1 MSRLTITFDSKWL
14 DDRRSNGVRVV
25 RQLEK
30 WVASDESVKLVSSS
44 PTSLTVEMTP
54 TYRGDFAEALRRQLV
69 ETFGEESPWQHATFA
84 GDVEGLDVPK
94 VQVGKHKETSEA
106 PRPDAAA
113 EDKPEDGESKSE
125 DDESESEDGESESE
139 DGESKPDG
147 KTPSDPGKVVDEIC
161 ASVPMRHSRE
171 MADYVRETASIIP
184 TLQKLG
190 VASNLWHQH
199 LLLAMDEGYGR
210 SDFLSGLVRLYSAF
224 GLLNGEVDEG
234 TVREI
239 IVCTSPEESDDRY
252 RLTWKEALDI
262 AGRMA
267 RANEKS
273 GGSARAVLYLD
284 VSAWQDKLATGEV
297 KRYLRWLNRCTGS
310 FLVVFRVPFISAHV
324 LRDVS
329 DALNDIL
336 NVRTLA
342 VPPLPIGDMT
352 DYARAKFEEQ
362 GFSLAPEA
370 TDAFEQW
377 ILYEKGDD
385 SFFGYKTMDK
395 IVQRAI
401 YEKAH
406 ANSVAGSE
414 DRTLRVEDIQ
424 PFSRSRGG
432 GDDPVAELDALV
444 GLDSVKQRLREIIVQ
459 IQTQKSLASKGRKVK
474 RPAIHMVFTGNPGT
488 GKTTVARLVARM
500 MRDAGILPK
509 GHLFEVKGLDLCGKY
524 VGHTAPKT
532 SAYCRDAY
540 GSVLFI
546 DEAYGLF
553 RDNGYDGDYG
563 REALDTLVAEM
574 ENHRDDF
581 CVIMAGYK
589 DDMET
594 MLTGNI
600 GLKSRI
606 PFAVEFPN
614 YSRAELEK
622 IFFSMLEGNFDYER
636 GLKNAVSEFFA
647 KIPDEVL
654 KAKEFSNARFVR
666 NLYER
671 VWGKAAYRQSFNGE
685 GPIRI
690 LASDLVGATE
700 DREFKRLLSDRTSD
714 RRPIGFGIN

>member
-1 MSRLTITFDSKWL
+1 MSRLTVSFDSKWL
-14 DDRRSNGVRVV
+14 DDRRSAGVRVV

-30 WVASDESVKLVSSS
+30 WISRDDAVKLVSSS
-44 PTSLTVEMTP
+44 ATSLTVEMKP
-54 TYRGDFAEALRRQLV
+54 AHRADFAEALGRELAK
-69 ETFGEESPWQHATFA
+69 TFGEEPPWRHASFA

-94 VQVGKHKETSEA
+94 AHAERRKEAEEEPRQDSAPAAPSKPEGNDSPSAEA
-106 PRPDAAA
+106 PP
-113 EDKPEDGESKSE
+113 
-125 DDESESEDGESESE
+125 
-139 DGESKPDG
+139 
-147 KTPSDPGKVVDEIC
+147 DPGKVVEEIC
-161 ASVPMRHSRE
+161 SAVPVKHSRE
-171 MADYVRETASIIP
+171 MAAYVRETAAIIP
-184 TLQKLG
+184 MLQKMG

-210 SDFLSGLVRLYSAF
+210 SDFLSGLARLYAAF
-224 GLLNGEVDEG
+224 GLLKGDVGER
-234 TVREI
+234 TVREL
-239 IVCTSPEESDDRY
+239 IVCADPEESDGRY
-252 RLTWKEALDI
+252 RLTWNEALDV
-262 AGRMA
+262 ARDMS
-267 RANEKS
+267 RANEKNGLS
-273 GGSARAVLYLD
+273 RAVLYLD
-284 VSAWQDKLATGEV
+284 VSAWQGRLATSEV
-297 KRYLRWLNRCTGS
+297 RRHLRWLNRFTGS
-310 FLVVFRVPFISAHV
+310 FLVVFRVPFIEAHV
-324 LRDVS
+324 LREVS

-352 DYARAKFEEQ
+352 DYARSEFAEQ
-362 GFSLAPEA
+362 GFTLAPEA
-370 TDAFEQW
+370 SDAFEQW

-401 YEKAH
+401 YEKAR
-406 ANSVAGSE
+406 ANCASGSE
-414 DRTLRVEDIQ
+414 DRTLRIGDIQ
-424 PFSRSRGG
+424 PFARGSG
-432 GDDPVAELDALV
+432 ADDDPAAELDALV
-444 GLDSVKQRLREIIVQ
+444 GLDAVKQRLREIIVQ

-500 MRDAGILPK
+500 MRDAGILRK
-509 GHLFEVKGLDLCGKY
+509 GHLFEVKGRDLCGKY

-553 RDNGYDGDYG
+553 REDGYGGDYG

-594 MLTGNI
+594 MLTGNL

-606 PFAVEFPN
+606 PFAVDFPN

-622 IFFSMLEGNFDYER
+622 IFFSMLDGNFDYER
-636 GLKNAVSEFFA
+636 ALKGAAKDFFA

-654 KAKEFSNARFVR
+654 NAKDFSNARFVR

-671 VWGKAAYRQSFNGE
+671 VWGKAAYRQSLHGDE
-685 GPIRI
+685 PLRI
-690 LASDLVGATE
+690 LASDLAGAAE
-700 DREFKRLLSDRTSD
+700 DREFKHLLSDRASD
-714 RRPIGFGIN
+714 RRVIGFGIR

>member
-1 MSRLTITFDSKWL
+1 MSRLTVTFDSKWL

-30 WVASDESVKLVSSS
+30 WVASDESLKLVSSS
-44 PTSLTVEMTP
+44 STSLTVEMTP
-54 TYRGDFAEALRRQLV
+54 TYRADFTQALGRELV
-69 ETFGEESPWQHATFA
+69 ETFGEESPWRHATFA

-106 PRPDAAA
+106 PRPDA
-113 EDKPEDGESKSE
+113 EEEEEPEDGESKSE
-125 DDESESEDGESESE
+125 DGESKSE
-139 DGESKPDG
+139 DGESKPE
-147 KTPSDPGKVVDEIC
+147 KTPPDPAKVVDEIC
-161 ASVPMRHSRE
+161 ASVPVRHSRE
-171 MADYVRETASIIP
+171 MAAYVRETASIIP
-184 TLQKLG
+184 MLQKLG

-224 GLLNGEVDEG
+224 GLLKGEVDER

-239 IVCTSPEESDDRY
+239 IVCTCPEESDERY
-252 RLTWKEALDI
+252 RLTWKETLDI
-262 AGRMA
+262 AGNMA
-267 RANEKS
+267 RANEKGS
-273 GGSARAVLYLD
+273 GVPRAVLYLD
-284 VSAWQDKLATGEV
+284 VSAWQDKLATAEV
-297 KRYLRWLNRCTGS
+297 KQYLRWLNRCTGS

-342 VPPLPIGDMT
+342 VPPMPVSDMT
-352 DYARAKFEEQ
+352 DYARSRFEEQ
-362 GFSLAPEA
+362 GFTLAPEA

-406 ANSVAGSE
+406 ANSAAGSE

-424 PFSRSRGG
+424 PFSRSRSS

-444 GLDSVKQRLREIIVQ
+444 GLDSVKQRMREIIVQ
-459 IQTQKSLASKGRKVK
+459 IQTQKQLASRGRKVK

-488 GKTTVARLVARM
+488 GKTTVARLVAHM

-509 GHLFEVKGLDLCGKY
+509 GHLFEVKGRDLCGKY

-553 RDNGYDGDYG
+553 RDDGYGGDYG

-606 PFAVEFPN
+606 PFAVDFPN
-614 YSRAELEK
+614 YSREELEK
-622 IFFSMLEGNFDYER
+622 IFFSMLDGNFDYER
-636 GLKNAVSEFFA
+636 GLKSAVKDFFA

-685 GPIRI
+685 GAIRI

-700 DREFKRLLSDRTSD
+700 DREFKHLLSDRVSD

>member
-1 MSRLTITFDSKWL
+1 MSRLTVTFDSAWL
-14 DDRRSNGVRVV
+14 DDRRSAGVRVV

-30 WVASDESVKLVSSS
+30 WISRDGAVKLISSS
-44 PTSLTVEMTP
+44 ATSLTVEMKP
-54 TYRGDFAEALRRQLV
+54 AHRADFAEALGRELA
-69 ETFGEESPWQHATFA
+69 ETFGEAPPWQHATFA

-94 VQVGKHKETSEA
+94 AHAERRKEAEEA
-106 PRPDAAA
+106 PRQVSAPVA
-113 EDKPEDGESKSE
+113 P
-125 DDESESEDGESESE
+125 
-139 DGESKPDG
+139 SKPARNDA
-147 KTPSDPGKVVDEIC
+147 PSAEAPPDPGKVVDEIC
-161 ASVPMRHSRE
+161 ASVPVKHSRE
-171 MADYVRETASIIP
+171 MAAYVRETAAIIP
-184 TLQKLG
+184 MLQKMG

-210 SDFLSGLVRLYSAF
+210 SDFLSGLARLYAAF
-224 GLLNGEVDEG
+224 GLLKGNVDEK

-239 IVCTSPEESDDRY
+239 ILCVDPEESDGRY
-252 RLTWKEALDI
+252 RLTWREALDV
-262 AGRMA
+262 ARDMA
-267 RANEKS
+267 RANEKNGLS
-273 GGSARAVLYLD
+273 RAVLYLD
-284 VSAWQDKLATGEV
+284 ISAWQGKMATADV
-297 KRYLRWLNRCTGS
+297 RRHLRWLNRFTGS
-310 FLVVFRVPFISAHV
+310 FLVVFRVPFIEAHV
-324 LRDVS
+324 LREVS

-352 DYARAKFEEQ
+352 DYARSEFAEQ
-362 GFSLAPEA
+362 GFTLAPEA
-370 TDAFEQW
+370 SDAFEQW

-401 YEKAH
+401 YEKAR
-406 ANSVAGSE
+406 ANCASGSE
-414 DRTLRVEDIQ
+414 DRTLHIGDIQ
-424 PFSRSRGG
+424 PFARGGG
-432 GDDPVAELDALV
+432 GDDDPAAELDALV
-444 GLDSVKQRLREIIVQ
+444 GLDAVKQRLREIVVQ
-459 IQTQKSLASKGRKVK
+459 IQTQKTLASKGRKVK

-500 MRDAGILPK
+500 MRDAGILRK
-509 GHLFEVKGLDLCGKY
+509 GHLFEVKGRDLCGKY

-553 RDNGYDGDYG
+553 REDGYGGDYG

-594 MLTGNI
+594 MLTGNL

-606 PFAVEFPN
+606 PFAVDFPN

-622 IFFSMLEGNFDYER
+622 IFFSMIDGNFDYER
-636 GLKNAVSEFFA
+636 ALKGAVKDFFA

-654 KAKEFSNARFVR
+654 NAKDFSNARFVR

-671 VWGKAAYRQSFNGE
+671 VWGKAAYRQSLHGDE
-685 GPIRI
+685 PLRI
-690 LASDLVGATE
+690 LASDLAGAAE
-700 DREFKRLLSDRTSD
+700 DREFKHLLSDRASD
-714 RRPIGFGIN
+714 RHVIGFGIH